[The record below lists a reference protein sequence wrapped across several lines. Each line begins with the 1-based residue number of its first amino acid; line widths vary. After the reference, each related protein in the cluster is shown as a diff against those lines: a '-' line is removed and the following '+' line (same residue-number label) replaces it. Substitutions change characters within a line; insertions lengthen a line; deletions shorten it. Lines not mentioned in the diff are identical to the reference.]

1 MEIIVLLEH
10 INCMKVDGRQETTPD
25 LSVALPLLIL
35 VFSFSSSCG
44 FPGARMRH
52 YNWSEKAIRRK
63 MTGTG
68 RMAYLKVVRRKFRNG
83 FREGTVAVSQKKKD

>member
-1 MEIIVLLEH
+1 
-10 INCMKVDGRQETTPD
+10 
-25 LSVALPLLIL
+25 
-35 VFSFSSSCG
+35 
-44 FPGARMRH
+44 MRH

-83 FREGTVAVSQKKKD
+83 FHCRFTQEKGPSCKFEQENLKMVTLTRFFLFF